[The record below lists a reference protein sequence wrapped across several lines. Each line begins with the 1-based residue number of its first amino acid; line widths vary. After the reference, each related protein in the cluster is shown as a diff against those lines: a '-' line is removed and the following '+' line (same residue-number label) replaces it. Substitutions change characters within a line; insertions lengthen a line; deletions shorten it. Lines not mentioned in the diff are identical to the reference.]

1 MLLLLSWRVG
11 KIIGSKCICI
21 TIFLKFSWFTII
33 NTVIFRDYINRM
45 KLSLILQVNPSG
57 ENWY

>member
-21 TIFLKFSWFTII
+21 TIFLKFSRFTII
-33 NTVIFRDYINRM
+33 NTVIFRDYINQM
-45 KLSLILQVNPSG
+45 KLSLHSSSEPLR
-57 ENWY
+57 